1 MLQDKERPAPLML
14 REKEHHAPNGLIVLL
29 GLLAVLAGSISG
41 LIMAAS
47 AEQAPV
53 AIMFAV
59 IVALVAVGFGGL
71 FTVNPNEGRVLT
83 LFGKYVGT
91 VREAG
96 LWFANP
102 FYAKKRI
109 SNRVRNFETTKL
121 KVNDNHGN
129 PIEIAAVVVWKV
141 VDSAEA
147 LFEVDDYQHY
157 VQTQSESA
165 VRALAQTFPYD
176 AHATDEIALSTHPLE
191 VAKGLQGAI
200 AERLEK
206 AGVQVIEARISHL
219 AYAPE
224 IASAM
229 LRRQQASA
237 IIAARRKI
245 VEGAVG
251 MVENALELISE
262 KSIVKLDDERKAAM
276 VSNLLVV
283 LCSDRDAQPIV
294 NTGTIYQ

>member
-1 MLQDKERPAPLML
+1 ML
-14 REKEHHAPNGLIVLL
+14 RENEIKATNGLMVLL
-29 GLLAVLAGSISG
+29 LGILALAGSVAGMI
-41 LIMAAS
+41 AA
-47 AEQAPV
+47 ATVEQG
-53 AIMFAV
+53 
-59 IVALVAVGFGGL
+59 ALVAVGGLVLLTTIILLCGL
-71 FTVNPNEGRVLT
+71 FTVNPNEAKVLT
-83 LFGKYVGT
+83 LFGKYVGS

-102 FYAKKRI
+102 FYMKKKI
-109 SNRVRNFETTKL
+109 SLRVRNFETTKL
-121 KVNDNHGN
+121 KLND
-129 PIEIAAVVVWKV
+129 
-141 VDSAEA
+141 
-147 LFEVDDYQHY
+147 FQHF

-165 VRALAQTFPYD
+165 VRALAQSYPYD
-176 AHATDEIALSTHPLE
+176 AHLVEEIALSTHPAE
-191 VAKGLQGAI
+191 VAKGLQSAI
-200 AERLEK
+200 QERLEK
-206 AGVQVIEARISHL
+206 AGVDVIEARISHL

-237 IIAARRKI
+237 IIAARKKI

-251 MVENALELISE
+251 MVENALELISQ
-262 KSIVKLDDERKAAM
+262 KSIVTLDDERKAAM